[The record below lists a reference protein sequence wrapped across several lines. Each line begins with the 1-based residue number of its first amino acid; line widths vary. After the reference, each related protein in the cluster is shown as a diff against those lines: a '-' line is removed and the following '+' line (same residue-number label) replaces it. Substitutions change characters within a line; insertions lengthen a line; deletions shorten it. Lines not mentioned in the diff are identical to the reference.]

1 MDTGAHTKR
10 GRLCPVPRG
19 NHAHVTTASLPLES
33 RACETHRA
41 GLADGGG
48 LEIGLKPGLGRTG
61 PEPAQQHTVLLLSP
75 AHGKPQTGASA

>member
-1 MDTGAHTKR
+1 MDTGAHTER

-61 PEPAQQHTVLLLSP
+61 LPCQSLVVSP
-75 AHGKPQTGASA
+75 CWPVTKPLPIPG